1 MKSERDDA
9 SMSTG
14 LTREPAWVAEVF
26 ASMRSAV
33 GAVVIGQ
40 DEAVRLSFVTLLCA
54 GHSLYEGV
62 PGVAK
67 TLLVGALAATLG
79 VRFGRIQCTPD
90 LMPTDIIGTPI
101 LDARAGDFR
110 FRQGPLF
117 TDLLLVDEIN
127 RAPAK
132 TQAALLEAM
141 QERSATV
148 DGVSYPLGEWF
159 TVLATQNPIEQEGT
173 YPLPE
178 AELDRFLFKIRIG
191 YPSAEEEVRIVA
203 AHHASAPALNGPDAL
218 LGTAE
223 LARARAIVDAVL
235 AREEILHYAVS
246 LVRATRDHPA
256 VAVGA
261 SPRAALW
268 TLRAAKAIAA
278 LEGRGFVLPED
289 VQAVIG
295 PTLRHRV
302 VLEPGAE
309 VDGMSPDDA
318 VDEVMRTVAVPH

>member
-1 MKSERDDA
+1 MDEANHRDA
-9 SMSTG
+9 T
-14 LTREPAWVAEVF
+14 WVAEKF
-26 ASMRSAV
+26 AAMRSAI

-40 DEAVRLSFVTLLCA
+40 DEAVRLSFVTLLCS

-67 TLLVGALAATLG
+67 TLLVRTLAATLG
-79 VRFGRIQCTPD
+79 IRFGRIQCTPD

-178 AELDRFLFKIRIG
+178 AELDRFLFKIRDELSERRRG
-191 YPSAEEEVRIVA
+191 SAHPRDASCEPDAARGFSALLNADDLGRGARDRRRHPRARGDPSLRGGAGARDARASRDFGRRVA
-203 AHHASAPALNGPDAL
+203 ARSAVDGARRESDRGAGGARLRSARGRAGGHSADAAPSRGAGTRRRGRGDGPRRRGRRSGARRRGPALK
-218 LGTAE
+218 
-223 LARARAIVDAVL
+223 AR
-235 AREEILHYAVS
+235 
-246 LVRATRDHPA
+246 
-256 VAVGA
+256 
-261 SPRAALW
+261 
-268 TLRAAKAIAA
+268 
-278 LEGRGFVLPED
+278 
-289 VQAVIG
+289 
-295 PTLRHRV
+295 
-302 VLEPGAE
+302 
-309 VDGMSPDDA
+309 
-318 VDEVMRTVAVPH
+318 

>member
-1 MKSERDDA
+1 MKTERDETSA
-9 SMSTG
+9 G
-14 LTREPAWVAEVF
+14 RTRDPAWVAEVF
-26 ASMRSAV
+26 ATMRSAI

-40 DEAVRLSFVTLLCA
+40 DDAIRLSFVTLLCS

-62 PGVAK
+62 PGIAK
-67 TLLVGALAATLG
+67 TLLVRTLAATLG
-79 VRFGRIQCTPD
+79 IRFGRIQCTPD

-110 FRQGPLF
+110 FREGPLF

-132 TQAALLEAM
+132 TQSALLEAM

-178 AELDRFLFKIRIG
+178 AELDRFLFKIRMS
-191 YPSAEEEVRIVA
+191 YPSADEEVRILA
-203 AHHASAPALNGPDAL
+203 THHANRAPLANLNAVLDAAD
-218 LGTAE
+218 LGS
-223 LARARAIVDAVL
+223 ARAIVDATL
-235 AREEILHYAVS
+235 AREEILQYAVA
-246 LVRATRDHPA
+246 LVRATREHPA
-256 VAVGA
+256 ISVGA

-268 TLRAAKAIAA
+268 MVRSAKAIAT
-278 LEGRGFVLPED
+278 LEGRDFVLPED
-289 VQAVIG
+289 VQAVIR

-309 VDGMSPDDA
+309 VEGMGPDDA
-318 VDEVMRTVAVPH
+318 VDEVVRAVPVPH

>member
-1 MKSERDDA
+1 
-9 SMSTG
+9 
-14 LTREPAWVAEVF
+14 
-26 ASMRSAV
+26 MRAAI

-40 DEAVRLSFVTLLCA
+40 DEAVRLSFVTLLCS

-67 TLLVGALAATLG
+67 TLLVRTLAATLG
-79 VRFGRIQCTPD
+79 IRFGRIQCTPD

-101 LDARAGDFR
+101 LDPRASDFR
-110 FRQGPLF
+110 FREGPLF

-178 AELDRFLFKIRIG
+178 AELDRFLFKIRMS
-191 YPSAEEEVRIVA
+191 YPSADGG
-203 AHHASAPALNGPDAL
+203 S
-218 LGTAE
+218 
-223 LARARAIVDAVL
+223 ARARDASCESRA
-235 AREEILHYAVS
+235 ARGRHRDAERQRTS
-246 LVRATRDHPA
+246 PPRARSSTPPSRARRSFSTRWRWCARPA
-256 VAVGA
+256 SIRRSRSGA

-268 TLRAAKAIAA
+268 MVRGAKAIAT
-278 LEGRGFVLPED
+278 LEGRDFVLPED
-289 VQAVIG
+289 VQAVIR

-309 VDGMSPDDA
+309 VEGMGPDDA
-318 VDEVMRTVAVPH
+318 VDEVVRAVAVPH

>member
-1 MKSERDDA
+1 MKTERDNMEADR
-9 SMSTG
+9 
-14 LTREPAWVAEVF
+14 TRNAGWVAEVF
-26 ASMRSAV
+26 ATMRSAI

-40 DEAVRLSFVTLLCA
+40 DEALRLSFVTLLCS

-67 TLLVGALAATLG
+67 TLLVRTLAATLG

-110 FRQGPLF
+110 FREGPLF
-117 TDLLLVDEIN
+117 SDLLLVDEIN

-148 DGVSYPLGEWF
+148 DGVTYPLGEWF

-178 AELDRFLFKIRIG
+178 AELDRFLFKIRMT
-191 YPSAEEEVRIVA
+191 YPSADEEVRVLAI
-203 AHHASAPALNGPDAL
+203 HHANREPLASLRAILDASD
-218 LGTAE
+218 
-223 LARARAIVDAVL
+223 LAAARAIVDAIL
-235 AREEILHYAVS
+235 ARDEILQYAVA
-246 LVRATRDHPA
+246 LVRASREHPA
-256 VAVGA
+256 ISVGA

-268 TLRAAKAIAA
+268 MVRGAKAIAA
-278 LEGRGFVLPED
+278 LEGRDFVLPED
-289 VQAVIG
+289 VQAVIR

-309 VDGMSPDDA
+309 VEGMDPDAA
-318 VDEVMRTVAVPH
+318 VDDVVRAVAVPH

>member
-1 MKSERDDA
+1 MKTERDDA

-14 LTREPAWVAEVF
+14 RTREPAWVAEVF

-33 GAVVIGQ
+33 GAVIIGQ
-40 DEAVRLSFVTLLCA
+40 DEAIRLSFVTLLCS

-67 TLLVGALAATLG
+67 TLLVRTLAATLG
-79 VRFGRIQCTPD
+79 IRFGRIQCTPD

-178 AELDRFLFKIRIG
+178 AELDRFLFKIRVG
-191 YPSAEEEVRIVA
+191 YPSAEEEVRVLA
-203 AHHASAPALNGPDAL
+203 THHANRAPLASISAL
-218 LGTAE
+218 LDAAD
-223 LARARAIVDAVL
+223 LAAARAIVEATL
-235 AREEILHYAVS
+235 ARDEILQYAVA
-246 LVRATRDHPA
+246 LVRATREHPA
-256 VAVGA
+256 ISVGA

-268 TLRAAKAIAA
+268 MVRGAKAVAA
-278 LEGRGFVLPED
+278 LEGRDFVLPED
-289 VQAVIG
+289 VQAVIR

-309 VDGMSPDDA
+309 VEGMGPDDA
-318 VDEVMRTVAVPH
+318 VDEVVRAVAVPH

>member
-1 MKSERDDA
+1 MGVGTTRDA
-9 SMSTG
+9 
-14 LTREPAWVAEVF
+14 AWVAEMF
-26 ASMRSAV
+26 AAMRAAI

-40 DEAVRLSFVTLLCA
+40 DDAIRLSFVTLLCS

-67 TLLVGALAATLG
+67 TLLVRTLAATLG

-90 LMPTDIIGTPI
+90 LMPADIIGTPI
-101 LDARAGDFR
+101 LDPRAGDFR
-110 FRQGPLF
+110 FREGPLF

-148 DGVSYPLGEWF
+148 DGTSHPLSEWF

-178 AELDRFLFKIRIG
+178 AELDRFLFKIRID
-191 YPSAEEEVRIVA
+191 YPGADEELRVLA
-203 AHHASAPALNGPDAL
+203 THHANRSPLANVHSLLTSGDLASARAVADA
-218 LGTAE
+218 T
-223 LARARAIVDAVL
+223 LARD
-235 AREEILHYAVS
+235 EILHYAVA
-246 LVRATRDHPA
+246 LVRATREHPA
-256 VAVGA
+256 ISVGA

-268 TLRAAKAIAA
+268 MLRAAKALATI
-278 LEGRGFVLPED
+278 EGRDFVLPEN
-289 VQAVIG
+289 VQAVIR
-295 PTLRHRV
+295 PTLRHRI

-309 VDGMSPDDA
+309 VEGMSPDA
-318 VDEVMRTVAVPH
+318 AIDEVVRSVPVPH